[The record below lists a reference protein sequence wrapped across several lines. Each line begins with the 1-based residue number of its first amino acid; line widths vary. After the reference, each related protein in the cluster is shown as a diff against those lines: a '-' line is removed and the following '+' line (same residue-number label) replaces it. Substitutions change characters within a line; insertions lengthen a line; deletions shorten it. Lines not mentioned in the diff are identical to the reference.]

1 MPRREDV
8 VQRLASQRGM
18 AAAAT
23 NARMAKQMTDGERR
37 SAADVVIENAGSLDE
52 LRTRLAGLWQTLVPR

>member
-1 MPRREDV
+1 
-8 VQRLASQRGM
+8 
-18 AAAAT
+18 
-23 NARMAKQMTDGERR
+23 MAKQMTDGERR